1 MFEQAVFQFKELF
14 LDFEFCSADMDL
26 VMQQAIADLNK
37 KQTANY
43 AKLDEKFEFMQVII
57 EALIDS
63 SLAILPKF
71 KHF

>member
-1 MFEQAVFQFKELF
+1 
-14 LDFEFCSADMDL
+14 MDL
-26 VMQQAIADLNK
+26 VTQQAIADLNK
-37 KQTANY
+37 KRTANY

-57 EALIDS
+57 EALMDS